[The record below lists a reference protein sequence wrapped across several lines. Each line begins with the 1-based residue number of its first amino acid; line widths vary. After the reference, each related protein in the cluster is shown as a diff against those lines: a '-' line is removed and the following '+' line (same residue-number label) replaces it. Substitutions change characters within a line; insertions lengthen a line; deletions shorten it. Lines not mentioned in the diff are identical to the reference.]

1 MVTIADGRYSLPGS
15 YLYSIT
21 QHVYLDKVKKICGLD
36 QIGYAFLKKPTS
48 LSLLVDKEVKV
59 GEPFAAITTER
70 GISTLN
76 SPCSGIIK
84 TIHADALEK
93 MENDTY
99 EYGIL
104 EFEEISEID
113 SALITGAEIEPWANH
128 EVRSLLKNEYSFKV
142 ILIGDSAVGKTAIKV
157 RFTDDYFKQDLKTTL
172 GVDFGSKELK
182 CEYLTEDI
190 LFSGVYRFT
199 AKVNVWDAAGQS
211 HFDKIRGM
219 YYRDAKGALL
229 VYDVNNPVSFE
240 NLEKWIEELEENLGR
255 IPTLL
260 IGNKTDLERLVPQE
274 QALAFAKKQGFSY
287 AECSA
292 KTGEKVNNVFRKLAI
307 DIYKKEENL

>member
-1 MVTIADGRYSLPGS
+1 MVTIADGRYSLPSS
-15 YLYSIT
+15 YLYSKT
-21 QHVYLDKVKKICGLD
+21 QHVFLDKVKKICGLD
-36 QIGYAFLKKPTS
+36 QIGYAFLKKPTEMQI
-48 LSLLVDKEVKV
+48 LVDKEVKV
-59 GEPFAAITTER
+59 GEPFVAISTDK

-76 SPCSGIIK
+76 SPCSGTLK
-84 TIHADALEK
+84 TKHDDALEK

-104 EFEEISEID
+104 EFEEITEID
-113 SALITGAEIEPWANH
+113 TTLITGADIEPWATH

-142 ILIGDSAVGKTAIKV
+142 ILTGDSAVGKTAIKV

-199 AKVNVWDAAGQS
+199 SKLNVWDAAGQS
-211 HFDKIRGM
+211 HYDKIRGM

-229 VYDVNNPVSFE
+229 VYDVNNPVSFD
-240 NLEKWIEELEENLGR
+240 NLGKWIEELDENLGR
-255 IPTLL
+255 VPTLL
-260 IGNKTDLERLVPQE
+260 IGNKTDLERLVPLE
-274 QALAFAKKQGFSY
+274 KALEFAKNHGFLY

-292 KTGEKVNNVFRKLAI
+292 KTGDKVENVFRKLAVE
-307 DIYKKEENL
+307 IYKKEENL